1 MPAHLSTVVTV
12 SGTATRF
19 VCVNCTSTGHLQVSS
34 RGLFLNQAGVRRHI
48 RASKACFA
56 ADLGFKEIY
65 VDARAG
71 NVMAGELGRGVLLVL
86 RLTYVTNRQV
96 KQ

>member
-1 MPAHLSTVVTV
+1 MPARLSTAVTV

-19 VCVNCTSTGHLQVSS
+19 VCVNCTSTGHLSS
-34 RGLFLNQAGVRRHI
+34 RGLFLNRAGVRRHI
-48 RASKACFA
+48 RASKACVA

-71 NVMAGELGRGVLLVL
+71 AVMAGRGALLVL